1 MVDKVVNYAGQI
13 REKIITVQ
21 IIARQMI
28 QRPRG
33 TRDFTPEEMGTRR
46 YYETMMR
53 SVCVAHGF
61 REVQTPIFEH
71 TELFTTK
78 SGPGIVEEMYAF
90 KDKGDRDICL
100 RPELTASVIR
110 FFVNDLT
117 NYPRPLKLFYFG
129 PCFRYERPQAGRYR
143 EFYQFGVEIIGS
155 ATPEMDAEMIG
166 LAASMLEGTGLKDH
180 RIRIGHIGI
189 LKSML
194 TRAGVAAEA
203 TPSIMQKLDKKM
215 YAEAEPLMR
224 NAGMSSDDI
233 ESVIATTKIS
243 GPISV
248 LKDFPGEAGSYLEE
262 VFRILAYYGFSN
274 IEVDLG
280 VVRGLAYYSGIVF
293 EVDAPKLGA
302 EKQICGGGS
311 YSLSELFGGE
321 KVFSTG
327 FAIGFDRTLLAIEKE
342 GKSAPVFRCK
352 AYVIPVSEGTRQ
364 KAFEIAAIL
373 RRSGISCD
381 LDIMRRNIAKNF
393 KYADAIGA
401 EMAVIVGERE
411 LESSSVN
418 VRDMATGDQVLVKI
432 DDLVQFMKK

>member
-1 MVDKVVNYAGQI
+1 
-13 REKIITVQ
+13 
-21 IIARQMI
+21 MI

-33 TRDFTPEEMGTRR
+33 TRDFTPEEMETRR
-46 YYETMMR
+46 YYEAMMR

-71 TELFTTK
+71 TELFTVK
-78 SGPGIVEEMYAF
+78 SGPGIVDEMYAF
-90 KDKGDRDICL
+90 KDKGDREICL
-100 RPELTASVIR
+100 RPELTASVMR

-117 NYPRPLKLFYFG
+117 NYPRPLKMFYFG

-166 LAASMLEGTGLKDH
+166 LAATMLERTGLKDH

-189 LKSML
+189 LRSL
-194 TRAGVAAEA
+194 LAQAGVAADA
-203 TPSIMQKLDKKM
+203 IPQILQKLDKKM
-215 YAEAEPLMR
+215 YVEAEPLMQ
-224 NAGMSSDDI
+224 NAGMSSADI
-233 ESVIATTKIS
+233 ERTIATTKIT

-248 LKDFPGEAGSYLEE
+248 LKDFPGEAGSYLED
-262 VFRILAYYGFSN
+262 VFRILAYYGFNN

-342 GKSAPVFRCK
+342 GMSAPVFHCN

-401 EMAVIVGERE
+401 ELAVIVGERE
-411 LESSSVN
+411 LESDSVN
-418 VRDMATGDQVLVKI
+418 VRNMSTGDQVLVKI
-432 DDLVQFMKK
+432 EDLVQFIKK